1 MPDVP
6 LERRPE
12 RPPTPDPPDP
22 TSGHSNTT
30 SGPSVPTSGPSPDP
44 ASRSTPDPSRRA
56 VLAGAAGAA
65 AVLVVTGV
73 AAGPRPARLGPV
85 HGDAELAAA
94 LRPHLDGHHRVAAA
108 VLDRDQQRFAG
119 FGADETTEFEIG
131 SVTKTFTGAL
141 LMDAV
146 TRGEVSL
153 DTTVAEMLGD
163 RAAGAEVAD
172 VTLAELA
179 SHSSGLPRLPLT
191 TLLTSLPM
199 IALRKDSYLGSS
211 VDDVI
216 DAALSASL
224 SDRGEYGYSNLGV
237 AFLGQLL
244 AVRAGST
251 WQQLLTSRLLDPL
264 GMSGTRAP
272 FDLEDVGADTPR
284 GRIRSGLSAGA
295 WTMHGYGP
303 AGGIRSTGHDMALY
317 LASMQDGS
325 NPGAAGLEPRVDRG
339 EGRSVGI
346 VWGIRRTDSGEELI
360 QHNGM
365 TGGFAAFCGFNQ
377 DSGRG
382 VVLMTASAHSP
393 DDLGVGIIDGSID
406 L

>member
-1 MPDVP
+1 MTDLPSDHR
-6 LERRPE
+6 LERPR
-12 RPPTPDPPDP
+12 
-22 TSGHSNTT
+22 
-30 SGPSVPTSGPSPDP
+30 
-44 ASRSTPDPSRRA
+44 TPDPSDPSSDPAPRPTPAPSRRT
-56 VLAGAAGAA
+56 VLAGAVGAGTILAA
-65 AVLVVTGV
+65 TGV
-73 AAGPRPARLGPV
+73 AAGPRAARLGPV
-85 HGDAELAAA
+85 SGDADLAAA
-94 LRPHLDGHHRVAAA
+94 LRPHLAGHHRVAAV

-146 TRGEVSL
+146 AQGEVSL
-153 DTTVAEMLGD
+153 DTTVAEIFGE

-179 SHSSGLPRLPLT
+179 SQSSGLPRLPLT
-191 TLLTSLPM
+191 TLLASLPM
-199 IALRKDSYLGSS
+199 IVLRKDSYLGNSG
-211 VDDVI
+211 DDVI

-224 SDRGEYGYSNLGV
+224 SDRGEYGYSNLGI

-244 AVRAGST
+244 AIRAGST
-251 WQQLLTSRLLDPL
+251 WQELLTSRLLDPL
-264 GMSGTRAP
+264 GMTSTRAP
-272 FDLEDVGADTPR
+272 FHLEDVGADAPR

-303 AGGIRSTGHDMALY
+303 AGGIRTTGHDMALY

-325 NPGAAGLEPRVDRG
+325 NPGAAGLDPLVDRG

-346 VWGIRRTDSGEELI
+346 VWGIRRTDSGETLI

-365 TGGFAAFCGFNQ
+365 SGGFAAFCGFNQ
-377 DSGRG
+377 DTGRG
-382 VVLMTASAHSP
+382 VVLMTASALAP
-393 DDLGVGIIDGSID
+393 DDLGVGIIDGSVR